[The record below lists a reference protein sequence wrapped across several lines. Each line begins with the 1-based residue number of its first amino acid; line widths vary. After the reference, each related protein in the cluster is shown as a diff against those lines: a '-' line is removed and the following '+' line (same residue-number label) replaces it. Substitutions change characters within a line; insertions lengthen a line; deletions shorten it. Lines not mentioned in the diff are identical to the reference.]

1 MKSAIAITQEIDDL
15 ELASKELA
23 SQIKEKLNPCSK
35 SIGIAYCDADVDVAK
50 FGELMHAELD
60 IDIVGTTTTATVER
74 NTGYSDT
81 GITLCV
87 LTSEDV
93 SLSIGYADDLNN
105 DNYAESIRNAY
116 NDVCGNIQEKPG
128 LILAFAPY
136 IADLTSE
143 NYVEVLDESSGG
155 TPVFGGIA
163 TDHWELQ
170 HQKVFFNGKAFSRGL
185 VFVLLRGNIKPVF
198 AMRHS
203 FGGGVER
210 KGKITESSGNLIH
223 KVGEQTFKEYLA
235 EIVPV
240 PDEDLVIYHFQSTP
254 FVVELP
260 DYDHNE
266 QPVVRALCTI
276 DHKTGAGGF
285 LSKMP
290 EGSLIH
296 MNVIQKENLIESCSG
311 AMEDIVKEMTADT
324 NYEYSIIFISTC
336 NARHILMSGTHDL
349 ESNIINEMLKSCP
362 SELNAV
368 GYYGFGEICPT
379 TSDNKTINRFHNISF
394 AVCAI

>member
-1 MKSAIAITQEIDDL
+1 MKSAIAITQEIDNL

-23 SQIKEKLNPCSK
+23 SQIREKLRPCSK

-50 FGELMHAELD
+50 FGKLMNAELN

-74 NTGYSDT
+74 HSGYSDT

-87 LTSEDV
+87 LTSDDV
-93 SLSIGYADDLNN
+93 SLAVGSVDDLSN
-105 DNYAESIRNAY
+105 DNFSESIRNAY
-116 NDVCGNIQEKPG
+116 KEVRGIIQEKPDF
-128 LILAFAPY
+128 ILAFAPY

-143 NYVEVLDESSGG
+143 NYVEVLDEASGG
-155 TPVFGGIA
+155 APVFGGVA

-185 VFVLLRGNIKPVF
+185 VFVLLQGNIKPVF

-203 FGGGVER
+203 FSGGVER
-210 KGKITESSGNLIH
+210 KGKITESSGNLIQ
-223 KVGEQTFKEYLA
+223 KIGEQTFKEYLA

-240 PDEDLVIYHFQSTP
+240 PDDELVIYHFQSTP
-254 FVVELP
+254 FVMELP
-260 DYDHNE
+260 DYGHNE

-296 MNVIQKENLIESCSG
+296 MDIIQKDNLIESCSS
-311 AMEDIVKEMTADT
+311 AMDDIVNEMAADT
-324 NYEYSIIFISTC
+324 SYEYSTILVSTC
-336 NARHILMSGTHDL
+336 NARHLIMGGASDL
-349 ESNIINEMLKSCP
+349 ESSIISEKLKSLP
-362 SELNAV
+362 ASLNAV

-379 TSDNKTINRFHNISF
+379 TSDDKIKNRFHNISF